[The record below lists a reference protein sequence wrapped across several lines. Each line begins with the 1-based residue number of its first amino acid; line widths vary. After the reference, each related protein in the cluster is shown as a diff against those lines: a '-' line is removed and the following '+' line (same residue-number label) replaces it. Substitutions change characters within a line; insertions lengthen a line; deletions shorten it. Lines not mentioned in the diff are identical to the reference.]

1 MSNIPNFR
9 VWHEEKLWILA
20 KLDLWGDPDQATC
33 DLAPHLPKYSEKFNI
48 PLAEVKLMQ
57 STGLKDKN
65 GVEIYEGDIVSF
77 EDSDD
82 GYEYQDVA
90 INTGIVAY
98 GGLGFYFTNRVAVR
112 MDDFYIKDG
121 RCDEVEV
128 IGNIY
133 ENKELLET
141 KKD

>member
-1 MSNIPNFR
+1 MRDIPNFR
-9 VWHEEKLWILA
+9 VWHEEKLWVLA

-33 DLAPHLPKYSEKFNI
+33 DLAPYLPKYEEKFNI

-90 INTGIVAY
+90 INTGIVAK

-133 ENKELLET
+133 ENKELLEEAE
-141 KKD
+141 